1 MRDIQRWDNHI
12 GIRGKRMVKEGDL
25 ANYAYQKENTNPLKI
40 QERRSLNIIG
50 NFGLQ
55 LEDCYRL
62 KAKVVW
68 WKPCDST

>member
-1 MRDIQRWDNHI
+1 MI
-12 GIRGKRMVKEGDL
+12 KEGDL
-25 ANYAYQKENTNPLKI
+25 ANYADQKENTNPLKI

-62 KAKVVW
+62 KAKVL
-68 WKPCDST
+68 